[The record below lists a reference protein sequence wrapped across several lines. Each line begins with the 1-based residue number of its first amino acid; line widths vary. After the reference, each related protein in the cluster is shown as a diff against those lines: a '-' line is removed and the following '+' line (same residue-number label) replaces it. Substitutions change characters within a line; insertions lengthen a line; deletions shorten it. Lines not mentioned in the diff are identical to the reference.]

1 MVSGGSYRHARRTSR
16 VTHVLPALAFR
27 LLIPAGFMPGV
38 GEGLTITMQMC
49 HGDGRSA
56 ELIRILGQEPPPAD
70 RGAAHDAPCMFAA
83 TGAAAP
89 LPVPA
94 DVLAHFAPVALPGVP
109 RVAPAPLLAPR
120 RTQSPRAP
128 PSMI

>member
-1 MVSGGSYRHARRTSR
+1 MTLL
-16 VTHVLPALAFR
+16 VLPALAFR
-27 LLIPAGFMPGV
+27 LLIPAGFMPSV
-38 GEGLTITMQMC
+38 GDGFTITMQMC

-56 ELIRILGQEPPPAD
+56 ELIRILGQEPQPAD
-70 RGAAHDAPCMFAA
+70 RDAAHDAPCMFAA
-83 TGAAAP
+83 SGTAAP

-94 DVLAHFAPVALPGVP
+94 DVLAHVAPVALRDAA

-128 PSMI
+128 PSKI